1 MNNNRFNLTV
11 IQFVLYCI
19 IGYVMYE
26 YLTWGKMLL
35 FFAILLGIQTI
46 TRIKA
51 VTDGMD
57 VARVMMYV
65 KENMNENDVD
75 KIDDV
80 FKEMKDT
87 ISGSDKK
94 NWN

>member
-1 MNNNRFNLTV
+1 
-11 IQFVLYCI
+11 
-19 IGYVMYE
+19 MYE

-35 FFAILLGIQTI
+35 FFTILLGIQTI

-51 VTDGMD
+51 ITYGMD
-57 VARVMMYV
+57 VAKIMMYV
-65 KENMNENDVD
+65 KENVDENNVD
-75 KIDDV
+75 KIDDI